1 MSDPFIGEIRL
12 LGFSR
17 VPSGWLPCDG
27 SLQPI
32 SDWDALFALIGTAYG
47 GDGQTTFAMPD
58 LRGRIPLHN
67 GTGPGLT
74 PRTIGGTSGSESV
87 ALTSV
92 QMPNH
97 SHSITATTA
106 TANATAPG
114 PALSLGALSGDTMYL
129 SDTNGATP
137 VTMSSQSTS
146 LPGGNLPH
154 DNLMPTLTVQYCI
167 AAVGLF
173 PQQS

>member
-17 VPSGWLPCDG
+17 VPRGWLPCDG

-32 SDWDALFALIGTAYG
+32 SSWDALFALIGTTYG
-47 GDGQTTFAMPD
+47 GDGQITFAMPD

-67 GTGPGLT
+67 GTGPGLS
-74 PRTIGGTSGSESV
+74 PRTIGETGGTESV
-87 ALTSV
+87 TLTSV

-97 SHSITATTA
+97 THSITATTA
-106 TANATAPG
+106 VANATTPG
-114 PALSLGALSGDTMYL
+114 PTLALGTVTGDTMYL
-129 SDTNGATP
+129 TDTTGATP

-146 LPGGNLPH
+146 LAGQNLPH
-154 DNLMPTLTVQYCI
+154 DNLMPTLTAQYCI
-167 AAVGLF
+167 AAVGIF
-173 PQQS
+173 PSRS

>member
-1 MSDPFIGEIRL
+1 MSVPFIGEIRL
-12 LGFSR
+12 FGFSR
-17 VPSGWLPCDG
+17 VPSGWLLCDG

-32 SDWDALFALIGTAYG
+32 SNWDALFALIGTTYG

-67 GTGPGLT
+67 GSGPGLT
-74 PRTIGGTSGSESV
+74 PRAIGEIGGSESV
-87 ALTSV
+87 TLTSA

-106 TANATAPG
+106 VANATTPG
-114 PALSLGALSGDTMYL
+114 QALSLGALTGDTMYL
-129 SDTNGATP
+129 SNTTGATP

-146 LPGGNLPH
+146 LAGGNLPH

-167 AAVGLF
+167 AAVGIF

>member
-17 VPSGWLPCDG
+17 VPRGWLPCDG

-32 SDWDALFALIGTAYG
+32 SDWDTLFALIGTTYG

-58 LRGRIPLHN
+58 LRGRVPLHN
-67 GTGPGLT
+67 GTSAGLT
-74 PRTIGGTSGSESV
+74 PRTIGEVGGSESV
-87 ALTSV
+87 TLASV

-106 TANATAPG
+106 IANATTPG
-114 PALSLGALSGDTMYL
+114 PALALGTLTGDTMYL
-129 SDTNGATP
+129 SDTTGATP

-146 LPGGNLPH
+146 LAGGNLPH

-167 AAVGLF
+167 AAEGIF
-173 PQQS
+173 PSQN